1 MPVSAETR
9 ERLRQMSER
18 LGDALSRPL
27 PNWLRTAVHNCLI
40 ELDRL
45 SDDEARGLEIAGVLA
60 RGESLLSVC
69 ASSAGSSS
77 SSSGG

>member
-9 ERLRQMSER
+9 ERLRRMSER

-27 PNWLRTAVHNCLI
+27 PDWLRTAVRNCLI

-45 SDDEARGLEIAGVLA
+45 SDDQARGLEIAGVLA
-60 RGESLLSVC
+60 RAESLLSVC
-69 ASSAGSSS
+69 ASSGGRT
-77 SSSGG
+77 SSGG